1 MTVKPTTGLIAVV
14 LLGACVDASSPFSNA
29 PDFVTPQIERDA
41 EGLCFGRDV
50 SPALIETI
58 TEQVMIQPPEV
69 TSDGTVT
76 SPAVYRTVTRQAIV
90 RERREVLFETIC
102 PEAMT
107 PAFIASLQRALLTR
121 GHYMGQITGEMDART
136 TRAVQAYQRLNG
148 GHDSPLLDIRVAR
161 ALGLVRLSD
170 AEIAALG

>member
-1 MTVKPTTGLIAVV
+1 MTFKPTIGLIAVV
-14 LLGACVDASSPFSNA
+14 LLGACVGVTAPFSNA
-29 PDFVTPQIERDA
+29 PAFVTPQVERDA
-41 EGLCFGRDV
+41 EGLCFGHDV

-107 PAFIASLQRALLTR
+107 PEFVASLQRALLTR
-121 GHYMGQITGEMDART
+121 GHYTGQITGEMDART
-136 TRAVQAYQRLNG
+136 AEALQVYQRLNG
-148 GHDSPLLDIRVAR
+148 GHDSPLLDIRIAR
-161 ALGLVRLSD
+161 ALGLVRLSE